1 MRENGEQYGRA
12 DERPAPFS
20 LQARARSFRFA
31 FAGGRVLLTTQHNAW
46 MHAAATVLVVIGGL
60 ATRLAPLE
68 WALLALAMGLVW
80 ALEAMNTAVELLA
93 DEVSLEQRPGI
104 GKAKDVAA
112 FGVLAAAVAAAL
124 IGMFVFIPHLF
135 H

>member
-1 MRENGEQYGRA
+1 MRENGEQSGRA
-12 DERPAPFS
+12 DERSAPFS

-46 MHAAATVLVVIGGL
+46 MHAAATVLVVLGGL

-124 IGMFVFIPHLF
+124 IGMFVFVPHLF

>member
-1 MRENGEQYGRA
+1 MRENGEQSGQA

-31 FAGGRVLLTTQHNAW
+31 FAGGRVLLATQHNAW
-46 MHAAATVLVVIGGL
+46 MHAAATVLVVLDGL

-68 WALLALAMGLVW
+68 WALLVLAMGLVW

-104 GKAKDVAA
+104 GRAKDVAA

-124 IGMFVFIPHLF
+124 IGMFVFVPHLF

>member
-1 MRENGEQYGRA
+1 MRENREQSGRA

-46 MHAAATVLVVIGGL
+46 IHAAATVLVVIAGL
-60 ATRLAPLE
+60 ATHLTPLE

-93 DEVSLEQRPGI
+93 DEVSLEQRPRI
-104 GKAKDVAA
+104 GQAKDVAA

-124 IGMFVFIPHLF
+124 IGMFVFVPHLF
-135 H
+135 P

>member
-1 MRENGEQYGRA
+1 MRENGQQSGRA
-12 DERPAPFS
+12 DERPASFS

-31 FAGGRVLLTTQHNAW
+31 FAGGWVLITTQHNAW
-46 MHAAATVLVVIGGL
+46 IHAAATVLVVLGGL

-124 IGMFVFIPHLF
+124 IGMFVFVPHLF

>member
-1 MRENGEQYGRA
+1 MRENGEQSERA
-12 DERPAPFS
+12 GECPAPFS

-80 ALEAMNTAVELLA
+80 ALEAINTAVELLA

-124 IGMFVFIPHLF
+124 IGMFVFVPHLF

>member
-1 MRENGEQYGRA
+1 MRENGEQSGQA

-124 IGMFVFIPHLF
+124 IGMFVFVPHLVP
-135 H
+135 

>member
-1 MRENGEQYGRA
+1 MRENGEQSGRA

-46 MHAAATVLVVIGGL
+46 IHAAATVLVVIGGL

-80 ALEAMNTAVELLA
+80 ALEAINTAVELLA

-112 FGVLAAAVAAAL
+112 FGVVAAAVAAAL
-124 IGMFVFIPHLF
+124 IGMFVFVPHLF

>member
-1 MRENGEQYGRA
+1 MRENGEQSVRA
-12 DERPAPFS
+12 DERPEPFS

-46 MHAAATVLVVIGGL
+46 IHAAATVLVVIGGL
-60 ATRLAPLE
+60 TTRLAPLE

-80 ALEAMNTAVELLA
+80 AMEAMNTAVELLA

-124 IGMFVFIPHLF
+124 IGMFVFVPHLF